1 MEEIEIPTEHLHES
15 INEKAEESKEKWA
28 LYVALSTAFMA
39 VFAAVSGLMAGHHAN
54 EAMLEQIKSS
64 NQWAYYQ
71 AKSIKAEIVV
81 STDSIVAKLSGKPAP
96 EVDIQKL
103 ERYEKEKEAIKVSA
117 EDGEKKSE
125 LHLDIHNILA
135 RAVTL
140 FQIAIAMAAIAIL
153 TRKKFLWVI
162 SILMAA
168 AGIIFLLQ
176 GILFK

>member
-71 AKSIKAEIVV
+71 AKSIKSDIVI
-81 STDSIVAKLSGKPAP
+81 SSDSIVAKLSGKPAP
-96 EVDIQKL
+96 AADMQKL
-103 ERYEKEKEAIKVSA
+103 ERYEKEKEAIKEKA
-117 EDGEKKSE
+117 EEGETASKQ
-125 LHLDIHNILA
+125 HLVIHNILA

-168 AGIIFLLQ
+168 AGVFFLLQ
-176 GILFK
+176 GMLFK

>member
-15 INEKAEESKEKWA
+15 IKEKAEESKEKWA

-39 VFAAVSGLMAGHHAN
+39 VFAAVSGLVAGHHAN

-71 AKSIKAEIVV
+71 AKSIKSDIVI
-81 STDSIVAKLSGKPAP
+81 STDSIVAKLSGKSAP
-96 EVDIQKL
+96 EADIQKL
-103 ERYEKEKEAIKVSA
+103 DRYEKEKETIKLNA
-117 EDGEKKSE
+117 EEGEKKSE
-125 LHLDIHNILA
+125 HHLEIHNILA

-162 SILMAA
+162 SIIMAL
-168 AGIIFLLQ
+168 AGIGFLLQ